1 MKRALSILTLVGGL
15 VFLGLRV
22 LGAAPHTSSLAV
34 VSLQGQ
40 TPLFQAAGTK
50 SLRSIHFVASPP
62 AVDGI
67 LGDWPTGESADLN
80 RSTAYAF
87 SGRIDGTADLSA
99 TIRSGWTVD
108 TLFFAVQV
116 SDDVIVA
123 DTADVWRD
131 DGVEFGLDGLRD
143 KQPWGA
149 DDHQYTVVVDGRVT
163 DRGVATQAITA
174 AVAIRPGG
182 YDVEVAIPMA
192 RLMSGVP
199 ISGTVMGFT
208 IGLHDD
214 DDGGHWDAYLIWDG
228 TNTSSLAD
236 QYASLVFIERP
247 EDKIAFLEAKVAQL
261 EAKVQELLTILSEFE
276 GVTPP

>member
-1 MKRALSILTLVGGL
+1 VKRALSILTLVGGL
-15 VFLGLRV
+15 VLLGLQV
-22 LGAAPHTSSLAV
+22 LGAAPHANPLSV

-50 SLRSIHFVASPP
+50 SLRSIHFVGAPP

-67 LGDWPTGESADLN
+67 LNDWPTGESVDLN

-87 SGRIDGTADLSA
+87 SGRIDSTADLSA
-99 TIRSGWTVD
+99 TIRSGWTES
-108 TLFFAVQV
+108 TLYFAVQV

-123 DTADVWRD
+123 DSTEVWRD

-143 KQPWGA
+143 KQPWGM
-149 DDHQYTVVVDGRVT
+149 DDHQYTVVADGRVT
-163 DRGVATQAITA
+163 DRAMPTQSITA
-174 AVAIRPGG
+174 AVVIRPGG

-214 DDGGHWDAYLIWDG
+214 DDGGNWDAYLIWDG
-228 TNTSSLAD
+228 TNTSSLED
-236 QYASLVFIERP
+236 QFASLIFIERS

-261 EAKVQELLTILSEFE
+261 EAKVQELLVILSEFE
-276 GVTPP
+276 RVTPP